1 LIRVINRERQ
11 NDHLYVTLLQNSP
24 TLLVED
30 KELPNV
36 PASAVN
42 VLDQHRVPGGA
53 QMLFQS
59 VIGEHSVGMNQVI
72 TGQQYLSIT
81 IK

>member
-1 LIRVINRERQ
+1 
-11 NDHLYVTLLQNSP
+11 
-24 TLLVED
+24 
-30 KELPNV
+30 V

-42 VLDQHRVPGGA
+42 VFDQHRVPGGA

-59 VIGEHSVGMNQVI
+59 VIGEHSVGMSQVI